1 MLLISYNDGKVAC
14 HGAFLVPDITPENSN
29 QI

>member
-1 MLLISYNDGKVAC
+1 MLSISYNDGKVAC
-14 HGAFLVPDITPENSN
+14 HGAFLALDITPENSK